1 MHPHPDT
8 TTAALR
14 RACAACL
21 VIAAAVCA
29 MAQSA
34 GPGLR
39 YTRNEVLHGAW
50 WELLTASWVHLGW
63 LHLALN
69 LAGLA
74 LVLMM
79 FARVV
84 RPWRQLSVLAAC
96 GFLACVLML
105 ALAPRVGWYS
115 GLSGALHGLFAANA
129 VILLRL
135 PDPALRRTA
144 ITAPTAHVFE
154 HWLHGPGFGWV
165 LLGGL
170 ALKVGV
176 DMALRSPAPSWIG
189 GPVEPIAHATGAL
202 AGLAIGWLAR
212 PRKSR
217 RPRYMVG

>member
-8 TTAALR
+8 TSSALR
-14 RACAACL
+14 RASAACL
-21 VIAAAVCA
+21 LIAAAVCT

-39 YTRNEVLHGAW
+39 YTRAEVLHGAW
-50 WELLTASWVHLGW
+50 WELLTASWVHLSW

-74 LVLMM
+74 LVLLM
-79 FARVV
+79 FSRIV

-96 GFLACVLML
+96 GFLGCTLML

-135 PDPALRRTA
+135 PDRAPARIEMPRSRLD
-144 ITAPTAHVFE
+144 

-165 LLGGL
+165 LLAGL
-170 ALKVGV
+170 ALKLSV
-176 DMALRSPAPSWIG
+176 DIALRSPVPTWIG
-189 GPVEPIAHATGAL
+189 GPVEPIAHVTGGI
-202 AGLAIGWLAR
+202 AGLAVGWLAR

-217 RPRYMVG
+217 RARYVTG